1 MNQFSTTNTLVGE
14 LDLTEFLQDLALD
27 FKLMMVI

>member
-1 MNQFSTTNTLVGE
+1 MNQFSTTNTLVSE

-27 FKLMMVI
+27 LKLMMVI